1 MELLGQ
7 NKIDHHQ
14 RQVVIL
20 SQDSF
25 YKVLTPEQKAKAGK
39 GQFNFDH
46 PGMCTSLELLYGR
59 CVYYNRV
66 ISAACFLIA
75 SLRLFSVLALAHPL
89 FGAWSSSHDHF
100 KSKIKSN
107 QIMYLDYQTYAAG
120 TNVSLQ
126 AHLANKTEF
135 STVELNFSCF
145 PQMRLTTIWCC
156 KHFKTSCRERLSRSQ
171 FMILLLIPGKH
182 PWNRHT
188 LSSPVVPNPFI
199 MFPPLCD
206 DLYMEPS
213 G

>member
-46 PGMCTSLELLYGR
+46 PGMCTRLELLYAR

-75 SLRLFSVLALAHPL
+75 SLRLFSVLALAHSL
-89 FGAWSSSHDHF
+89 FGAWVPLLP
-100 KSKIKSN
+100 ILN
-107 QIMYLDYQTYAAG
+107 QIMFPDYQTYAAG

-199 MFPPLCD
+199 MFPTLAVWWS
-206 DLYMEPS
+206 LN
-213 G
+213 GT

>member
-46 PGMCTSLELLYGR
+46 PGMCTRLERLYGR
-59 CVYYNRV
+59 CVYYNRA

-89 FGAWSSSHDHF
+89 FG
-100 KSKIKSN
+100 
-107 QIMYLDYQTYAAG
+107 
-120 TNVSLQ
+120 

-156 KHFKTSCRERLSRSQ
+156 KHFKTSCREKLSRSQ

-182 PWNRHT
+182 PWNRHAS
-188 LSSPVVPNPFI
+188 SSPVVPNPFI
-199 MFPPLCD
+199 MFPTLAV
-206 DLYMEPS
+206 
-213 G
+213 